1 MSISWLGGVFGLGKD
16 EMAKSPKAKPNE
28 GRVSACV
35 GRLIAAKTNR
45 TVFETIVSEL
55 DGSAELTS
63 VDLVAIAHR
72 YNKGGKKP
80 TSKPAAIAMIKKRFV
95 EIVRTANKNK
105 VAERARPW

>member
-1 MSISWLGGVFGLGKD
+1 MSISWFGGVFGLGKD
-16 EMAKSPKAKPNE
+16 EMAKSPKAKPSD
-28 GRVSACV
+28 GRVSAYV
-35 GRLIAAKTNR
+35 ARLTAAKTDR
-45 TVFETIVSEL
+45 PVFETVVSDLEA
-55 DGSAELTS
+55 SSELTS

-80 TSKPAAIAMIKKRFV
+80 TSKATAIAMIKKRFV